1 MSVSLRDMR
10 MVGIS
15 VAVAATLLAGCGG
28 GGDDLSS
35 LVGGAPTSIDSRPSA
50 DASQLGSVSSRCGQS
65 SFEDFGATTINSGS
79 FLATFG
85 GFSQVVGYL
94 ASADYF
100 DTSVRM
106 DIAIPQTDFRMGS
119 LDLGHDV
126 NRMGVAMNGPFL
138 VGALACVKGLA
149 RVNVV
154 EGQTEVQWFSD
165 ALPQLP
171 VNSLPGVPVAGIE
184 LFGNF
189 EPGNP
194 TIYFTLDASVV
205 PRPDD
210 MSLCKLGAGNAWEC
224 VPAINRLDGMSHVLS
239 SSVHGEGRYLLVEL
253 PQIAD

>member
-35 LVGGAPTSIDSRPSA
+35 LAGGAPTSIDSRPSA

-79 FLATFG
+79 FLGTFG

-106 DIAIPQTDFRMGS
+106 DIAIPQTDFRMDS